1 MIAELRAAVGND
13 GAGAPADLLAALLAT
28 RHANTDRLRRQVLA
42 ALPAGVPVTLH
53 AHPDPWVTGPSP
65 GLTPTAEDDVD
76 ALLVPAW
83 PTTEESA
90 EVVRRAATTGL
101 PVDAYVT
108 VLAPTDPAGLAPHVQ
123 RLRAAGATGISL
135 YHLGLAPRDRQ
146 ALFHTLT

>member
-1 MIAELRAAVGND
+1 VRHD
-13 GAGAPADLLAALLAT
+13 GEGVPPDLLAVLLGN
-28 RHANTDRLRRQVLA
+28 RHENTDRLRAQVLA

-83 PTTEESA
+83 PTTEASA
-90 EVVRRAATTGL
+90 DLVRRAATTGL
-101 PVDAYVT
+101 PIDAYVT
-108 VLAPTDPAGLAPHVQ
+108 LLAPTDPDELGPHIQ
-123 RLRAAGATGISL
+123 RLRAAGASRISL